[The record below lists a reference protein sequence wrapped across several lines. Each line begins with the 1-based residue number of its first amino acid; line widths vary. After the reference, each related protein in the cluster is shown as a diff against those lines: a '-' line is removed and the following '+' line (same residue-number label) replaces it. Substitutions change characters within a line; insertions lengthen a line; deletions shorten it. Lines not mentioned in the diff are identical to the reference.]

1 MGIATMVLEGLGGR
15 NRMFRVTAYRHNML
29 LSTGEPGGGVPTHK
43 DDMSA
48 VYIMLMYDR
57 IGWYMPAGM
66 F

>member
-48 VYIMLMYDR
+48 VYITVSYTHLTL
-57 IGWYMPAGM
+57 PTKA
-66 F
+66 